1 LITGINVITGFLRKQ
16 TAILKDSG
24 NIRYRAVHKNSKKS
38 ATDLIFMG
46 IGLAIVAE
54 LGVIIRKLDK
64 KIW

>member
-1 LITGINVITGFLRKQ
+1 MIGFLRKQ

-64 KIW
+64 